1 MEPMD
6 SQLTALALS
15 DSDSASVE
23 GAAADAADADLQAL
37 RRLSDNLAAAF
48 RSPDD
53 FAFLADARIAVPGA
67 PDLRV
72 HRCVLCARSPFLRDA
87 FARRAASAGEE
98 EKDKDSYMCKVEL
111 RDLLGDEVEVGY
123 DALRLVLDYLYSG
136 RVAAL
141 PKAACLCVDED
152 ACAHVG
158 CRPAVAFMA
167 QVLFAASTFD
177 VAELTNLF
185 QVRLHLP
192 LNSLSLSLAI
202 DSWRLLAFAIM
213 RVDCGFVLAINRRLA
228 TALSM
233 SVAQRTQMLLEG
245 GNQRSHP
252 FRILFLRM
260 PLG

>member
-6 SQLTALALS
+6 SQLTAFALS
-15 DSDSASVE
+15 DSDSGSVE
-23 GAAADAADADLQAL
+23 GAAAADAADADLQAL
-37 RRLSDNLAAAF
+37 RRLSENLAAVF

-53 FAFLADARIAVPGA
+53 FAFLSDARIVVPGA

-72 HRCVLCARSPFLRDA
+72 HRCVLCARSPFLRDV
-87 FARRAASAGEE
+87 FARRAAEDKG
-98 EKDKDSYMCKVEL
+98 KDRGKVEL
-111 RDLLGDEVEVGY
+111 RDLLGEEVEVGY
-123 DALRLVLDYLYSG
+123 EALRLVLDYLYSG

-185 QVRLHLP
+185 QVRLHLRLNP
-192 LNSLSLSLAI
+192 LCLCHASRHA
-202 DSWRLLAFAIM
+202 
-213 RVDCGFVLAINRRLA
+213 RRA
-228 TALSM
+228 AL
-233 SVAQRTQMLLEG
+233 VR
-245 GNQRSHP
+245 
-252 FRILFLRM
+252 
-260 PLG
+260 

>member
-1 MEPMD
+1 MEPME
-6 SQLTALALS
+6 SQLTAVALS

-23 GAAADAADADLQAL
+23 GAAAADAADADLQAL

-53 FAFLADARIAVPGA
+53 YGFLSDARIAVPGA

-72 HRCVLCARSPFLRDA
+72 HRCVLCARSPFLRDV

-98 EKDKDSYMCKVEL
+98 KDKDRDRDRDKVEL

-123 DALRLVLDYLYSG
+123 EALRLVLDYLYSG

-152 ACAHVG
+152 GCAHVG

-185 QVRLHLP
+185 QVRLHPP
-192 LNSLSLSLAI
+192 LN
-202 DSWRLLAFAIM
+202 
-213 RVDCGFVLAINRRLA
+213 
-228 TALSM
+228 
-233 SVAQRTQMLLEG
+233 
-245 GNQRSHP
+245 
-252 FRILFLRM
+252 
-260 PLG
+260 